1 MSVEM
6 EIDAGDIENFKLE
19 MGCFS
24 EKMLEKVKTNLDDWA
39 AEVVDL
45 ARQRV
50 PVRSG
55 FLRSAI
61 VLKVTGASVELAAEA
76 PYASIVEFGSRY
88 TRGRPYLY
96 PAIEQNLPRLEQVL
110 SDAVDSA
117 ATEASST

>member
-1 MSVEM
+1 M
-6 EIDAGDIENFKLE
+6 EIDAGDIESFKLE

-24 EKMLEKVKTNLDDWA
+24 EKMLEKVKESLDDWA

-45 ARQRV
+45 AKQLV

-55 FLRSAI
+55 FLRRTI
-61 VLKVTGASVELAAEA
+61 ILKVTETSMYLAAEA
-76 PYASIVEFGSRY
+76 PYASIVEFGSRH
-88 TRGRPYLY
+88 TRARPYLW

-117 ATEASST
+117 ATEAAST